1 MKNKKWLIILIVAFP
16 SMFWLILESSNI
28 NSRKLPYYGEKLLNK
43 NGDTIYHKVSDLF
56 YEKVNVDSS
65 VNFKQEK
72 IFILGTYNKKQET
85 IKKFN
90 CNKCSET
97 LFIYYDIEK
106 SQYFVNGE
114 RLEELRNAILEK
126 KRGIGILKKKLV
138 ENINEQIKDFLQIK
152 IIKEEEELNHLIQNE
167 KELTKSA
174 PKEDTQV

>member
-1 MKNKKWLIILIVAFP
+1 MSTTLVNCPYCDSNQKIFHISYNLKKF
-16 SMFWLILESSNI
+16 
-28 NSRKLPYYGEKLLNK
+28 LN
-43 NGDTIYHKVSDLF
+43 
-56 YEKVNVDSS
+56 
-65 VNFKQEK
+65 NFKQEK

-114 RLEELRNAILEK
+114 RIEELRNAILEK

-138 ENINEQIKDFLQIK
+138 ENINKQIKDFLRIK
-152 IIKEEEELNHLIQNE
+152 SIKEEEELNHLIQKE
-167 KELTKSA
+167 KELTQNTV
-174 PKEDTQV
+174 KEVIQV

>member
-1 MKNKKWLIILIVAFP
+1 MSTTLVNCPYCDSNQKIFHISYNLKKF
-16 SMFWLILESSNI
+16 
-28 NSRKLPYYGEKLLNK
+28 LN
-43 NGDTIYHKVSDLF
+43 
-56 YEKVNVDSS
+56 
-65 VNFKQEK
+65 NFKQEK

-114 RLEELRNAILEK
+114 RIEELRNAILEK

-138 ENINEQIKDFLQIK
+138 ENINEQTKDFLRIK
-152 IIKEEEELNHLIQNE
+152 SIKEEEELNHLIQEE
-167 KELTKSA
+167 KELTERA

>member
-1 MKNKKWLIILIVAFP
+1 MRTTLVNCPYCNSNQKIFHISYNLKKF
-16 SMFWLILESSNI
+16 
-28 NSRKLPYYGEKLLNK
+28 LNK
-43 NGDTIYHKVSDLF
+43 
-56 YEKVNVDSS
+56 
-65 VNFKQEK
+65 FKKAE

-114 RLEELRNAILEK
+114 RIEELRNAITDK
-126 KRGIGILKKKLV
+126 KRGIEILKKKLV
-138 ENINEQIKDFLQIK
+138 ENINEQIKDILQIK
-152 IIKEEEELNHLIQNE
+152 VINEEEELNHLIQEE
-167 KELTKSA
+167 KELTERA

>member
-1 MKNKKWLIILIVAFP
+1 MRTTLVNCTYCDSNQKIFHISYNLKKF
-16 SMFWLILESSNI
+16 
-28 NSRKLPYYGEKLLNK
+28 LN
-43 NGDTIYHKVSDLF
+43 
-56 YEKVNVDSS
+56 
-65 VNFKQEK
+65 NFKKEK

-114 RLEELRNAILEK
+114 RIEELRNAILEK

-138 ENINEQIKDFLQIK
+138 ENINEQIKDFLRIK
-152 IIKEEEELNHLIQNE
+152 SIKEEEELNHLIQEE
-167 KELTKSA
+167 KELTQNA
-174 PKEDTQV
+174 VKEGTQV

>member
-1 MKNKKWLIILIVAFP
+1 MSTTRVNCPYCNSNQKIFHIPYNLKKF
-16 SMFWLILESSNI
+16 
-28 NSRKLPYYGEKLLNK
+28 LN
-43 NGDTIYHKVSDLF
+43 
-56 YEKVNVDSS
+56 
-65 VNFKQEK
+65 NFKQEK

-114 RLEELRNAILEK
+114 RIEELRNAILEK

-138 ENINEQIKDFLQIK
+138 ENINEQIKEFLQIK
-152 IIKEEEELNHLIQNE
+152 VIKEEEELNHLIQEE
-167 KELTKSA
+167 KELTENA
-174 PKEDTQV
+174 VKEATQV

>member
-1 MKNKKWLIILIVAFP
+1 MSTTLVNCPYCNSNQKIFHIPYNLKKF
-16 SMFWLILESSNI
+16 
-28 NSRKLPYYGEKLLNK
+28 LN
-43 NGDTIYHKVSDLF
+43 
-56 YEKVNVDSS
+56 
-65 VNFKQEK
+65 NFKQEK

-114 RLEELRNAILEK
+114 RIEELRNAILEK

-152 IIKEEEELNHLIQNE
+152 SIKEEEELNHLIQEE
-167 KELTKSA
+167 KELTQNA
-174 PKEDTQV
+174 VKEGTQV

>member
-1 MKNKKWLIILIVAFP
+1 MRTTLVNCPYCNSNQKIFHISYNLKKF
-16 SMFWLILESSNI
+16 
-28 NSRKLPYYGEKLLNK
+28 LNK
-43 NGDTIYHKVSDLF
+43 F
-56 YEKVNVDSS
+56 EKA
-65 VNFKQEK
+65 E

-126 KRGIGILKKKLV
+126 KKGIGILKKKLV
-138 ENINEQIKDFLQIK
+138 ENINEQIKDILQIK
-152 IIKEEEELNHLIQNE
+152 VIKEEEELNHLIQEE
-167 KELTKSA
+167 KELTENA
-174 PKEDTQV
+174 VKEGTQV

>member
-1 MKNKKWLIILIVAFP
+1 MSTTLVNCPYCNSNQKIFHIPYNLKKF
-16 SMFWLILESSNI
+16 
-28 NSRKLPYYGEKLLNK
+28 LN
-43 NGDTIYHKVSDLF
+43 
-56 YEKVNVDSS
+56 
-65 VNFKQEK
+65 NFKQEK

-114 RLEELRNAILEK
+114 RIEELRNAILEK

-138 ENINEQIKDFLQIK
+138 ENINEQIKEFLQIK
-152 IIKEEEELNHLIQNE
+152 VIKEEEELNHLIQEE
-167 KELTKSA
+167 KELTENA
-174 PKEDTQV
+174 VKEATQV

>member
-1 MKNKKWLIILIVAFP
+1 MRTTLVNCTYCNSNQKIFHIPYNLKKF
-16 SMFWLILESSNI
+16 
-28 NSRKLPYYGEKLLNK
+28 LN
-43 NGDTIYHKVSDLF
+43 
-56 YEKVNVDSS
+56 
-65 VNFKQEK
+65 NFKQEK

-114 RLEELRNAILEK
+114 RIEELRNAILEK

-138 ENINEQIKDFLQIK
+138 ENINEQIKDILQIK
-152 IIKEEEELNHLIQNE
+152 VIKEEEELNHLIQEE
-167 KELTKSA
+167 KELTERA

>member
-1 MKNKKWLIILIVAFP
+1 MSSTLVSCPYCNSNQKISHISYNLKKF
-16 SMFWLILESSNI
+16 
-28 NSRKLPYYGEKLLNK
+28 LNK
-43 NGDTIYHKVSDLF
+43 F
-56 YEKVNVDSS
+56 EKA
-65 VNFKQEK
+65 E
-72 IFILGTYNKKQET
+72 IFILGTYNKKQEI

-106 SQYFVNGE
+106 SQYFVKGE
-114 RLEELRNAILEK
+114 RIEELRDAITDK
-126 KRGIGILKKKLV
+126 KRGIEILKKKLV
-138 ENINEQIKDFLQIK
+138 ENINEQITDFLKVK

>member
-1 MKNKKWLIILIVAFP
+1 MRTTLVNCPYCNSNQKIFHISYNLKKF
-16 SMFWLILESSNI
+16 
-28 NSRKLPYYGEKLLNK
+28 LNK
-43 NGDTIYHKVSDLF
+43 
-56 YEKVNVDSS
+56 
-65 VNFKQEK
+65 FKKAE

-114 RLEELRNAILEK
+114 RIEELRNAILEK

-138 ENINEQIKDFLQIK
+138 ENINEQIKDFLRIK
-152 IIKEEEELNHLIQNE
+152 SIKEEEELNHLIQEE
-167 KELTKSA
+167 KELTERA

>member
-1 MKNKKWLIILIVAFP
+1 MSTTLVNCPYCNSNQKIFHIPYNLKKF
-16 SMFWLILESSNI
+16 
-28 NSRKLPYYGEKLLNK
+28 LN
-43 NGDTIYHKVSDLF
+43 
-56 YEKVNVDSS
+56 
-65 VNFKQEK
+65 NFKQEK

-114 RLEELRNAILEK
+114 RIEELRNAILEK

-138 ENINEQIKDFLQIK
+138 ENINEQIKDILQTK
-152 IIKEEEELNHLIQNE
+152 VIKEEEELNHLIQEE
-167 KELTKSA
+167 KELTRSA
-174 PKEDTQV
+174 VKEGTQV

>member
-1 MKNKKWLIILIVAFP
+1 MSSTLVNCPYCNSNQKIFHISYNLKKF
-16 SMFWLILESSNI
+16 
-28 NSRKLPYYGEKLLNK
+28 LNK
-43 NGDTIYHKVSDLF
+43 F
-56 YEKVNVDSS
+56 EKA
-65 VNFKQEK
+65 E

-114 RLEELRNAILEK
+114 RIEELRNAILEK
-126 KRGIGILKKKLV
+126 KRGIEILKKKLV
-138 ENINEQIKDFLQIK
+138 ENINEQIKDILQIK
-152 IIKEEEELNHLIQNE
+152 VIKEEEELNHLIQEE
-167 KELTKSA
+167 KELTERA

>member
-1 MKNKKWLIILIVAFP
+1 MSTTLVNCPYCNSNQKIFHIPYNLKKF
-16 SMFWLILESSNI
+16 
-28 NSRKLPYYGEKLLNK
+28 LN
-43 NGDTIYHKVSDLF
+43 
-56 YEKVNVDSS
+56 
-65 VNFKQEK
+65 NFKQEK

-114 RLEELRNAILEK
+114 RIEELRNAILEK

-138 ENINEQIKDFLQIK
+138 ENINEQIKDFLRIK
-152 IIKEEEELNHLIQNE
+152 SIKEEEELNHLIQEE
-167 KELTKSA
+167 KELTQNAVK
-174 PKEDTQV
+174 

>member
-1 MKNKKWLIILIVAFP
+1 MSTTLVNCPYCDSNQKIFHISYNLKKF
-16 SMFWLILESSNI
+16 
-28 NSRKLPYYGEKLLNK
+28 LN
-43 NGDTIYHKVSDLF
+43 
-56 YEKVNVDSS
+56 
-65 VNFKQEK
+65 NFKQEK

-138 ENINEQIKDFLQIK
+138 ENINEQIKDFLRIK
-152 IIKEEEELNHLIQNE
+152 SIKEEEELNHLIQEE
-167 KELTKSA
+167 KELTQNA
-174 PKEDTQV
+174 VKEDTQV